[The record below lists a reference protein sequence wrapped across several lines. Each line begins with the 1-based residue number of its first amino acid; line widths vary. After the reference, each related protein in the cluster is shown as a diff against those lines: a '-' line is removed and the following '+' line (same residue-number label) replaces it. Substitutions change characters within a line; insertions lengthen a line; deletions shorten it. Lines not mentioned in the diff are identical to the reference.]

1 VLLAVEV
8 EDATTLLPALDPAPH
23 LLLVNDDDL
32 TFAGVRPDDA
42 SLQQLLAS
50 AGRLP
55 HAVSRAVA
63 LQTAWDMLA
72 TNRIGGGDFVRAAVG
87 VLARESADAV
97 VEQFLALASTCMRR
111 VLMDD
116 ARRRHACKRP
126 QQPVEFV
133 MAHHRVEQPGVE
145 HALSVRRALSHLRAR
160 NTRQAVMVELRFF
173 EGLSLDEIAA
183 QLLVSPATVKRE
195 LRGGLEFLRRCL
207 GGFRQL

>member
-1 VLLAVEV
+1 MSPTPSVI
-8 EDATTLLPALDPAPH
+8 P
-23 LLLVNDDDL
+23 L
-32 TFAGVRPDDA
+32 TSTDG
-42 SLQQLLAS
+42 
-50 AGRLP
+50 
-55 HAVSRAVA
+55 SRAQPRANVA
-63 LQTAWDMLA
+63 GELIEALHRDLRLMA
-72 TNRIGGGDFVRAAVG
+72 RRH
-87 VLARESADAV
+87 LAREGRPSALEPTMLVNEAYLRLARQRSLDRRNE
-97 VEQFLALASTCMRR
+97 EQFLALASTCMRR

-195 LRGGLEFLRRCL
+195 LRAGLEFLRRCL
-207 GGFRQL
+207 GGLREV